1 MKALTKEGK
10 RAIETIAEKYQ
21 LKTESIE
28 TLARAVVNG
37 NGSMA
42 QFNIPELGGN
52 GQWMRGGMTMVGD
65 MFNNSLK
72 AKVDNLCSELANLIS
87 TKVIFE
93 ESQDL
98 PTDIRSNSSSTFW
111 PSVFG
116 HPTTSGSQNNFKYAY
131 FAPSKRL
138 VIEEDGLRKIYDTKH
153 HHISGV
159 SQQQQGVGRSY
170 QFTSQDGAVDIN
182 SLPIVSESTNQSQE
196 TPEMPYDVT
205 NSSGSKIETPATS
218 PEDIIIA
225 TIGKV
230 NLLFERGQITEE
242 EFKAKKQEL
251 LAKL

>member
-1 MKALTKEGK
+1 MKSLTKEGQQT
-10 RAIETIAEKYQ
+10 INDIAEKYS
-21 LKTESIE
+21 LKVESVEAMVKAI
-28 TLARAVVNG
+28 VQG

-72 AKVDNLCSELANLIS
+72 AKVDNLCMELSKLVS
-87 TKVIFE
+87 TRVIFE
-93 ESQDL
+93 EPEEAVNEIKSQS
-98 PTDIRSNSSSTFW
+98 SNTSW

-116 HPTTSGSQNNFKYAY
+116 SPTSSGAQNNFRYAY
-131 FAPSKRL
+131 FAPAKRL
-138 VIEEDGLRKIYDTKH
+138 VIEEGGTRKIYDTKH
-153 HHISGV
+153 HRISGV
-159 SQQQQGVGRSY
+159 SQQQGGSRSY
-170 QFTSQDGAVDIN
+170 QFTSQEGPVDIN
-182 SLPIVSESTNQSQE
+182 SLSLISELGEPTQE
-196 TPEMPYDVT
+196 TPEMTYDVSHG
-205 NSSGSKIETPATS
+205 SSSKIETPAQS

-242 EFKAKKQEL
+242 EFNEKKKEL